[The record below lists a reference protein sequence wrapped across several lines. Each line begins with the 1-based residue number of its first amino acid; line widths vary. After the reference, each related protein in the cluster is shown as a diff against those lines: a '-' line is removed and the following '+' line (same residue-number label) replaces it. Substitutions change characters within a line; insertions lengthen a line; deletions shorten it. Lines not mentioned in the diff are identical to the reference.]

1 MIACRFRPLLGLVV
15 LAIPSAVWAQAQSGQ
30 TVRFHTNLG
39 DIDVALLANIAPKT
53 VANFLNYVN
62 KGAYNNSVI
71 HRSVQG
77 FIFQGG
83 GYQASNGNF
92 TTIPSDAPVMNEYS
106 VSNTRGTLAMAK
118 LGTDPDSA
126 TNQWFFNEGDN
137 SANLNNQN
145 GGFTVFGR
153 VVDAAGLAIMDKIAA
168 VPVPNPGPFSS
179 PFDQLPLINWT
190 GGQVTQANL
199 VIVSSIEVLDNTGL
213 PTISDNGITTASG
226 FGGFPYASPG
236 SYIEIYGV
244 GLGGDARGWA
254 ATDFTSGNAPTT
266 LGGVSVTVNGRAAY
280 VNYVSANQINVQ
292 IPGVTPV
299 GGSVP
304 VVVTYRG
311 QSSAPVMLPI
321 KQNGAGI
328 LAPSNFKVKDKQYV
342 AAAHAATNTFVS
354 NGQIPGVPAA
364 PAVPGETLIL
374 YGVGFGAVNPAS
386 VPFAGQIVRAANSL
400 AAPVQIKIGGTVAQ
414 ITFAGLVQG
423 LVGVYQF
430 NVVVPSNAPSGD
442 VPLEVTFNGEALP
455 QALFLSVR

>member
-1 MIACRFRPLLGLVV
+1 MIACRFRPALGLV
-15 LAIPSAVWAQAQSGQ
+15 LLIPAAIWGQTQSGQ

-39 DIDVALLANIAPKT
+39 DIDVALASSTAPKT

-62 KGAYNNSVI
+62 KGAYNNSLI

-83 GYQASNGNF
+83 GYQASNAIF
-92 TTIPSDAPVMNEYS
+92 TAIPSDAPVVNEYS
-106 VSNTRGTLAMAK
+106 ISNTRGTVAMAK

-126 TNQWFFNEGDN
+126 TNQWFFNVADN

-153 VVDAAGLAIMDKIAA
+153 VVDSAGLAIMDKIAA
-168 VPVPNPGPFSS
+168 VQVPNPGPYSS

-190 GGQVTQANL
+190 GGQVVQANL
-199 VIVSSIEVLDNTGL
+199 VVVSSIEVLENTGL
-213 PTISDNGITTASG
+213 PTISDNGIATASG

-254 ATDFTSGNAPTT
+254 STDFSSGNAPIS

-280 VNYVSANQINVQ
+280 VNYASPNQINVQ
-292 IPGVTPV
+292 IPGITPA

-304 VVVTYRG
+304 VIVTYRG
-311 QSSAPVMLPI
+311 QSSLAAMLPV
-321 KQNGAGI
+321 KQYGAGI

-342 AAAHAATNTFVS
+342 AAAHSATNMFVS
-354 NGQIPGVPAA
+354 NGQIPGIAAA

-374 YGVGFGAVNPAS
+374 YGVGFGPVNPTS
-386 VPFAGQIVRAANSL
+386 VPFAGQIVRAASSL
-400 AAPVQIKIGGTVAQ
+400 MTPFQIKIGNTAAQ
-414 ITFAGLVQG
+414 VTYAGLVEG

-430 NVVVPSNAPSGD
+430 NVVVPADAPSGD
-442 VPLEVTFNGEALP
+442 VPLQVTLGGETLA
-455 QALFLSVR
+455 QTLFLPVR